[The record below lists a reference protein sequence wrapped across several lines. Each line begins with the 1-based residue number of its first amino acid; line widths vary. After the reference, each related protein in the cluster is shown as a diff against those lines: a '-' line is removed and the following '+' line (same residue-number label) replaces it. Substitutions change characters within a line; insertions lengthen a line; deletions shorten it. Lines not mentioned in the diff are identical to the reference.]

1 MLQNLQL
8 IWRFIKINIKKF
20 KNILKAGDDGKE
32 LKLPQECRQFD
43 YLLLNRVL
51 WRKSHPVLFLQ
62 RCSQLLRD
70 NGLIIINELTKDY
83 EIG

>member
-1 MLQNLQL
+1 L
-8 IWRFIKINIKKF
+8 IWRFFFNLKIKKNF
-20 KNILKAGDDGKE
+20 LKAGEDGKE

-43 YLLLNRVL
+43 FLFLNRVL
-51 WRKSHPVLFLQ
+51 WRKSHPVQFLQ
-62 RCSQLLRD
+62 RCSQLLKD